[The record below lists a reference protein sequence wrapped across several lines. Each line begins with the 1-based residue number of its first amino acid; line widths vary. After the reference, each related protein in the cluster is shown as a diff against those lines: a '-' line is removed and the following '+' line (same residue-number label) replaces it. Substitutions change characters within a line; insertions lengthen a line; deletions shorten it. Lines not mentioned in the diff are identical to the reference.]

1 MRRTFRTLNN
11 YEMQHNAEV
20 GLFTRPSKMIPMK
33 LNLAMSFKRMKP
45 FWITVCAFG
54 LVFAVLFCIRLN
66 LYNKFIYEPPKPF
79 FSSIESSLERDSW
92 MNILQNGRKI
102 GASHT
107 IFLKTKNGYL
117 LKETLYMRI
126 STMGLIQDINLK
138 TVGRLHPDFTLS
150 SFDFN
155 MSSGRFVFSAQ
166 GGIAG
171 NVLSIK
177 THGLETTGSF
187 HIKIPEKIYLA
198 AGIINAVEVSGIEPG
213 NEVVFQIFDPA
224 TMASEPVSVRVIE
237 HEEILN
243 MGVKKKVKK
252 IAMMFKGVTQL
263 AWVGENGEVIKEKG
277 FLGISLEKTTRDH
290 ALFDL
295 PVESSQDLTMVVS
308 VPSNVRINHAE
319 TLKSL
324 EVEIGGIPYDL
335 IRLHGGRQFLNG
347 NLLIINKESLP
358 DATSDYDITEFK
370 ESEIKFLEPTPF
382 IESNHP
388 KIRNLVKKIV
398 EADDSPLDKTIKLLD
413 WMNKNI
419 QKRPVIS
426 VPDALAV
433 SENRAGDCNEHAV
446 LLAALSRA
454 AGIPAKLEAGL
465 VYLNGRF
472 YYHAWNLLY
481 LGKWITVDSLLG
493 QLPADVTHMRFSNG
507 EPGQQLDLLSMIGK
521 IKLKII
527 KQTK

>member
-1 MRRTFRTLNN
+1 
-11 YEMQHNAEV
+11 
-20 GLFTRPSKMIPMK
+20 
-33 LNLAMSFKRMKP
+33 
-45 FWITVCAFG
+45 
-54 LVFAVLFCIRLN
+54 
-66 LYNKFIYEPPKPF
+66 
-79 FSSIESSLERDSW
+79 

-107 IFLKTKNGYL
+107 TFLKTKDGYL

-126 STMGLIQDINLK
+126 NTMGLIQEINIK

-155 MSSGRFVFSAQ
+155 ISSGRFVFSAQ
-166 GGIAG
+166 GGISD
-171 NVLSIK
+171 NILSIK
-177 THGLETTGSF
+177 THGLESTGSYQ
-187 HIKIPEKIYLA
+187 IKIPERVYLA
-198 AGIINAVEVSGIEPG
+198 AGIMNAVQASRLGPG
-213 NEVVFQIFDPA
+213 DELVFQIFDPS
-224 TMASEPVSVRVIE
+224 TMTSEPVSVRVID

-243 MGVKKKVKK
+243 MGVKKKAKK
-252 IAMMFKGVTQL
+252 VAMMFKGVAQL
-263 AWVGENGEVIKEKG
+263 AWVGENGEVLKEKG

-308 VPSNVRINHAE
+308 VPSNVPINHAE
-319 TLKSL
+319 TLTRL
-324 EVEIGGIPYDL
+324 EAEISGIPFDH
-335 IRLHGGRQFLNG
+335 IRLDGGRQSLNG

-358 DATSDYDITEFK
+358 DATTDYDVSELK
-370 ESEIKFLEPTPF
+370 ESKINFLEPTPF

-388 KIRNLVKKIV
+388 KIHNLVKKIV
-398 EADDSPLDKTIKLLD
+398 AAGESPLNKTIKLVD
-413 WMNKNI
+413 WINKNI
-419 QKRPVIS
+419 EKRPVIS

-433 SENRAGDCNEHAV
+433 IENRAGDCNEHAV
-446 LLAALSRA
+446 LLAALARA

-481 LGKWITVDSLLG
+481 LGKWITVDSLFG
-493 QLPADVTHMRFSNG
+493 QLPADVTHIRFLSG
-507 EPGQQLDLLSMIGK
+507 ELGQQLDLISTIGK

>member
-1 MRRTFRTLNN
+1 
-11 YEMQHNAEV
+11 
-20 GLFTRPSKMIPMK
+20 
-33 LNLAMSFKRMKP
+33 
-45 FWITVCAFG
+45 
-54 LVFAVLFCIRLN
+54 
-66 LYNKFIYEPPKPF
+66 
-79 FSSIESSLERDSW
+79 

-102 GASHT
+102 GTSHT
-107 IFLKTKNGYL
+107 TFLKRKNGYL

-126 STMGLIQDINLK
+126 NTMGLIQDVHLK

-150 SFDFN
+150 SFDFKI
-155 MSSGRFVFSAQ
+155 SSGRFVFSAQ
-166 GGIAG
+166 GSISG

-177 THGLETTGSF
+177 THGLESTGSF
-187 HIKIPEKIYLA
+187 HIKVPEKIYLA

-213 NEVVFQIFDPA
+213 NEVAFQIFDPS
-224 TMASEPVSVRVIE
+224 TMGSEPVRIRVVE

-263 AWVGENGEVIKEKG
+263 AWVSEDGQVIKEKG

-290 ALFDL
+290 AFFDL

-319 TLKSL
+319 TLTGL
-324 EVEIGGIPYDL
+324 EVEIGGIPYDH
-335 IRLHGGRQFLNG
+335 IRLHGGRQSLNG

-358 DATSDYDITEFK
+358 DATTDFDLTQLK
-370 ESEIKFLEPTPF
+370 ESQTKFLKPAPF

-388 KIRNLVKKIV
+388 KICNLVKKIV
-398 EADDSPLDKTIKLLD
+398 AADEAPLTKTIKLLD
-413 WMNKNI
+413 WMNKHI
-419 QKRPVIS
+419 EKRPVIS

-433 SENRAGDCNEHAV
+433 FENRAGDCNEHAV
-446 LLAALSRA
+446 LLAALARA

-481 LGKWITVDSLLG
+481 LGKWITVDSLFG
-493 QLPADVTHMRFSNG
+493 QLPADVTHIRLSRG
-507 EPGQQLDLLSMIGK
+507 EPAQQLDLISMIGK

>member
-1 MRRTFRTLNN
+1 
-11 YEMQHNAEV
+11 
-20 GLFTRPSKMIPMK
+20 MIPMK
-33 LNLAMSFKRMKP
+33 LTLAMSFKRMKP
-45 FWITVCAFG
+45 FWITLWAFG
-54 LVFAVLFCIRLN
+54 LVFAVLFCIRLD
-66 LYNKFIYEPPKPF
+66 LYNKFIYESPKPF
-79 FSSIESSLERDSW
+79 FSSIESPFERDSW
-92 MNILQNGRKI
+92 MNILQNDRKI
-102 GASHT
+102 GASHS

-126 STMGLIQDINLK
+126 NTMGLIQDINLK

-155 MSSGRFVFSAQ
+155 ISSGRFVFSAQ
-166 GGIAG
+166 GGVSG

-177 THGLETTGSF
+177 THGIESTGSF
-187 HIKIPEKIYLA
+187 QIKIPEKLYLA
-198 AGIINAVEVSGIEPG
+198 AGIINAVETSGLGPG
-213 NEVVFQIFDPA
+213 DEVVFQIFDPA
-224 TMASEPVSVRVIE
+224 TMASEPVSIRVID

-243 MGVKKKVKK
+243 MGVKKKAKK

-263 AWVGENGEVIKEKG
+263 AWVGENGEVLKEKG

-308 VPSNVRINHAE
+308 VPSNVPINNAE
-319 TLKSL
+319 TLTRL
-324 EVEIGGIPYDL
+324 EAEISGLPSDP
-335 IRLHGGRQFLNG
+335 IRLHGGRQSLKG

-358 DATSDYDITEFK
+358 DATTDYDVTELK
-370 ESEIKFLEPTPF
+370 EPQIKFLEPTPF

-398 EADDSPLDKTIKLLD
+398 AADDPPIKKTIKLVD
-413 WMNKNI
+413 WINKNI
-419 QKRPVIS
+419 AKRPVIS

-433 SENRAGDCNEHAV
+433 IENRAGDCNEHAV
-446 LLAALSRA
+446 LLAALARA

-481 LGKWITVDSLLG
+481 LGKWITVDSLFG
-493 QLPADVTHMRFSNG
+493 QLPADVTHIRFSSG
-507 EPGQQLDLLSMIGK
+507 EPGQQLDLISIIGK